1 MKKIA
6 IAVATVL
13 AGGVIS
19 NVALADTYMGGKVG
33 YNSLNDACYLNEP
46 CDDDSFAAS
55 MHLAT
60 ASTSTL
66 QRSMVLITLVTSL
79 QTSKSLA

>member
-19 NVALADTYMGGKVG
+19 NVALADTYIGGKVG

-46 CDDDSFAAS
+46 CDDDSFAAG
-55 MHLAT
+55 MHIGYNFNEYVAAEYGVDYLGDFT
-60 ASTSTL
+60 ANF
-66 QRSMVLITLVTSL
+66 
-79 QTSKSLA
+79 K